1 MFYNVARRQR
11 FSGPGG
17 RAGVDPEQI
26 KASVRASLKGIENI
40 DVEAIRK
47 SALASVD
54 TAQIQA
60 NVEKALSVAEAE
72 LDRIDDLDDHD
83 NDDD

>member
-1 MFYNVARRQR
+1 
-11 FSGPGG
+11 
-17 RAGVDPEQI
+17 
-26 KASVRASLKGIENI
+26 
-40 DVEAIRK
+40 
-47 SALASVD
+47 LASVD